1 MNAWRFVP
9 RSLAS
14 RLYLILIVGLLAA
27 HALSFGLLFYERYV
41 TATSMM
47 LGNLELDV
55 STAVALLD
63 RLPPAE
69 RAAWLDRFER
79 RTFRYRLDAGTR
91 NDAPLS
97 DRAQRV
103 TQVIATSLGARY
115 PVAANTTSTRPE
127 RFEVHLALSDGA
139 PLTIEVTPSTLPI
152 AQWLPFVLAVQLAL
166 LLACT
171 WLAVRL
177 ATRPLARLAD
187 AAASLEPGGNAARL
201 PADGP
206 TEVAQA
212 ASAFNALQD
221 RIAEHLAERLQILA
235 AISHDLQ
242 TPITRMKLRVEAI
255 DAVPERERLV
265 GDLDEMQRLVRDG
278 VAYARSAHGAAEPAL
293 RVDLAAFLDS
303 LVYDYED
310 VGRPVTLA
318 ATVAATATTRPQA
331 LRRVLTNL
339 VDNALAYA
347 GHAEVALERD
357 GDAVTIAVRDRGPG
371 IPADQLDAV
380 TQPFRRL
387 ETSRSRATGGTG
399 LGLAI
404 ARQLAQALG
413 GTLTL
418 LNRDGGG
425 LEASLRLRADR

>member
-1 MNAWRFVP
+1 MNAARLVP

-47 LGNLELDV
+47 LGNLERDV

-63 RLPPAE
+63 RLPANE
-69 RAAWLDRFER
+69 RAGWLDALER

-91 NDAPLS
+91 GDAPLS
-97 DRAQRV
+97 ARAQRV
-103 TQVIATSLGARY
+103 TDVIAAALGTRY
-115 PVAANTTSTRPE
+115 PIAANTTSTAPE
-127 RFEVHLALSDGA
+127 RFEVHLTLGDGA
-139 PLTIEVTPSTLPI
+139 PLTIEVTPSTLPV
-152 AQWLPFVLAVQLAL
+152 AQWLPFVLAAQLAL

-187 AAASLEPGGNAARL
+187 AAASLEPGGSAARL
-201 PADGP
+201 PAGGP
-206 TEVAQA
+206 TEVARA
-212 ASAFNALQD
+212 ATAFNALQD
-221 RIAEHLAERLQILA
+221 RIAEHLAERLEILA

-242 TPITRMKLRVEAI
+242 TPITRMQLRVEAI
-255 DAVPERERLV
+255 DALPERGRLLD
-265 GDLDEMQRLVRDG
+265 DLDEMQRLVRDG
-278 VAYARSAHGAAEPAL
+278 VAYARSAHGTAEPAL

-303 LVYDYED
+303 LVCDYQD
-310 VGRPVTLA
+310 IGKPVTLA
-318 ATVAATATTRPQA
+318 ATLAANATTRPQA
-331 LRRVLTNL
+331 LRRVVTNL

-347 GHAEVALERD
+347 GSAEVALEHA
-357 GDAVTIAVRDRGPG
+357 GDALTIAVRDRGPG
-371 IPADQLDAV
+371 IAV
-380 TQPFRRL
+380 DSLATVMQPFRRG
-387 ETSRSRATGGTG
+387 EASRSRATGGAG

-404 ARQLAQALG
+404 AQQLTRALG

-418 LNRDGGG
+418 RNRDGGG
-425 LEASLRLRADR
+425 LEALLRLPS